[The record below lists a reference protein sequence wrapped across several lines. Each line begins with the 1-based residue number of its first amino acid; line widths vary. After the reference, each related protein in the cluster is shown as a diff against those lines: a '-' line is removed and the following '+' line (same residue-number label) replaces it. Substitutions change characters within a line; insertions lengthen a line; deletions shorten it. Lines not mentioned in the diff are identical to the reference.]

1 MICKNCNYEN
11 DDNAVF
17 CEHCGAKLETNDVLA
32 LSTSYRAPLGK
43 RLVAS
48 ILDSLIASSMML
60 LLLGIAY
67 SIYGRRTWE
76 GSLAPLCA
84 MVFAYVY
91 LFVKDGFKGGQS
103 WGKKAVG
110 LMVIHLSDG
119 KPCTVGQSAVRA
131 LITLLLNLTIIGGVV
146 EPLMVLITDNGRR
159 LADRAVGTQV
169 IEKQLLNS

>member
-67 SIYGRRTWE
+67 MGGEQGE
-76 GSLAPLCA
+76 GSFAPLCG

-159 LADRAVGTQV
+159 LADRAAGTQV